1 MPLGRS
7 GHVCISGPV
16 SPCAWLKIMAV
27 SLLPGRV
34 TPGRVLAQPSLLS
47 WKGSRKK
54 HGTQNMWY
62 ALKKEKAK
70 TLWQAPLGATSV

>member
-1 MPLGRS
+1 MPLGHS

-16 SPCAWLKIMAV
+16 SPCAWLKIMAA

-34 TPGRVLAQPSLLS
+34 RPRHVLAQPSLHS
-47 WKGSRKK
+47 WKGSLKK

-62 ALKKEKAK
+62 DLKKEKAK
-70 TLWQAPLGATSV
+70 TLWQVP